1 MVKDALTITLGQ
13 LVDLLRGLGVEPDL
27 ENLHAVNIEA
37 GRVTVVRYRRDD
49 AGRMHLIPG
58 TNDRATETVTIAL
71 VGAPPFC
78 SWCPDPPYPD
88 PARHPFG
95 TAAHRETWK

>member
-1 MVKDALTITLGQ
+1 MIKDALEITLGQ
-13 LVDLLRGLGVEPDL
+13 LADLLKGLGVEPDL
-27 ENLHAVNIEA
+27 ENLSMVRVEP

-49 AGRMHLIPG
+49 AGNMHLIPG
-58 TNDRATETVTIAL
+58 TNDVATETVTIAL
-71 VGAPPFC
+71 VGTPPFC
-78 SWCPDPPYPD
+78 AWCPDPLYPD